1 MSGPG
6 RGRGQRRTEKLCACG
21 RPVTSTA
28 NRATKCDFCKAADP
42 SRHSAR
48 RAKKLTMY
56 VAIDTEGDD
65 DMSVPEDARSH
76 RTLTMTYN
84 RQDNSGESFLEGQGQ
99 FIDLYAGLRWLI
111 RKCSGPYKSSVTG
124 LVYTQVPIGF
134 HLTYDSAQITHTFFE
149 HPEDLLIVRK
159 SNGQS
164 NREEKR
170 TPLCNTTHKEDD
182 EHCPKLHRTNILDLR
197 AVVMSGEDDLC
208 VLHKPSG
215 IAFAFA
221 EGRRLYLEYRP
232 RGETFGGEGAA
243 VLDIHDVG
251 RAFNGSLE
259 RVIDDW
265 QPDLTTDQR
274 EIIRWGKL
282 LRKDGLATEDIQKVA
297 LYSETECYALT
308 MVCNKLVTAIKSALK
323 MPFDE
328 TKLYGSGSI
337 AQQTLKHF
345 GVAKRDDT
353 HVDTE
358 EFQGELFENWGRLG
372 YFGGLIEALV
382 VGQVPGKAD
391 EVDINS
397 AYPSY
402 LINLPCMRIGHGHT
416 ARHKRFTRKTIVPD
430 EAIVGYVLC
439 RWSVVT
445 ESTGPFVVRTK
456 GNSVF
461 GPLNCKEYVI
471 VTLAEYRAAIK
482 QFGND
487 GIFVKSA
494 IWWVQECKCPNP
506 LAPLGDAYN
515 KRLEIKDEMDRVGKD
530 DPKYPLLNAQQMA
543 IKLVIN
549 SVYGKLAQQR
559 PTIGTYTNMHYAAY
573 TTGSTRAQ
581 LREETWLREAQGGTA
596 LYQHTDGLTTIGG
609 NPQHGGSALG
619 AWGLEVKK
627 NIVDS
632 IIVQSG
638 LMKGGDKVATRGV
651 NTHAFVIAVDEW
663 AELVDF
669 STHPS
674 TWPPIIV
681 TGQSMMTVNQ
691 AFIQNK
697 IHKAGT
703 FAPITKEVRVV
714 TPKRNF
720 DKAVQ
725 LPGMPT
731 AWQVPPKE
739 FVLDVVTSS
748 DDLQEAQ
755 TSLQRRLAQLEAGQ

>member
-1 MSGPG
+1 MTDR
-6 RGRGQRRTEKLCACG
+6 RGLGTRKGEKLCSCG
-21 RPVTSTA
+21 RPVTSTH

-42 SRHSAR
+42 HYHRTRQQHKR
-48 RAKKLTMY
+48 TMY

-65 DMSVPEDARSH
+65 DMSMPEETRSH
-76 RTLTMTYN
+76 KTLTLTYN
-84 RQDNSGESFLEGQGQ
+84 RQDNSGETFLKGQGQ
-99 FIDLYAGLRWLI
+99 FIDIFEGLKWLI
-111 RKCSGPYKSSVTG
+111 QKCSGTYKSATG
-124 LVYTQVPIGF
+124 QVYTQIPIGF
-134 HLTYDSAQITHTFFE
+134 HLTYDSAMVFHNFFL
-149 HPEDLLIVRK
+149 HPEDLMIVRK
-159 SNGQS
+159 ANGQS
-164 NREEKR
+164 NKLDKR
-170 TPLCNTTHKEDD
+170 TPLCNTVHKPDD
-182 EHCPKLHRTNILDLR
+182 DHCPKLHRENILDLR

-215 IAFAFA
+215 IAFTFA

-232 RGETFGGEGAA
+232 RGETWGGEGAA

-251 RAFNGSLE
+251 RAFTGKLE
-259 RVIDDW
+259 DVLDDW
-265 QPDLTTDQR
+265 QPPLSTDQR
-274 EIIRWGKL
+274 EIIRWGKA
-282 LRKDGLATEDIQKVA
+282 LRKDGLFHEDINQVA
-297 LYSETECYALT
+297 RYSETECYALT
-308 MVCNKLVTAIKSALK
+308 QVCNKLVAAIKSALK

-345 GVAKRDDT
+345 GVATREDS
-353 HVDTE
+353 HVDPE
-358 EFQGELFENWGRLG
+358 PFQGELFENWGRLG
-372 YFGGLIEALV
+372 YFGGLIEAPV
-382 VGQVPGKAD
+382 VGKVPGHAD

-402 LINLPCMRIGHGHT
+402 LVDLPCMANGHGHT
-416 ARHKRFTRKTIVPD
+416 ARHKRFTRKTVIPD
-430 EAIVGYVLC
+430 EATIGYVLC
-439 RWSVVT
+439 RWSVIT

-461 GPLNCKEYVI
+461 APLNQNEYVV
-471 VTLAEYRAAIK
+471 VTLVEYRAAVK

-506 LAPLGDAYN
+506 LAPLGDAYA
-515 KRLEIKDEMDRVGKD
+515 KRLEIKNEMEQIGKS

-573 TTGSTRAQ
+573 VTGATRAQ

-609 NPQHGGSALG
+609 NPVDGGSALG
-619 AWGLEVKK
+619 AWGLETKK
-627 NIVDS
+627 NIVNC
-632 IIVQSG
+632 ILVQAG
-638 LMKGGDKVATRGV
+638 LMVGGDKVATRGV
-651 NTHAFVIAVDEW
+651 NKGAFVIAVEQW
-663 AELVDF
+663 AEEVDF
-669 STHPS
+669 TTHPS
-674 TWPPIIV
+674 TWPVITV

-691 AFIQNK
+691 AIIQNK
-697 IHKAGT
+697 VHKAGT
-703 FAPITKEVRVV
+703 FSPVIKEVRVV

-720 DKAVQ
+720 DKAAQ

-731 AWQVPPKE
+731 AWKIPPKE

-755 TSLQRRLAQLEAGQ
+755 TALQRRLAQLEAK